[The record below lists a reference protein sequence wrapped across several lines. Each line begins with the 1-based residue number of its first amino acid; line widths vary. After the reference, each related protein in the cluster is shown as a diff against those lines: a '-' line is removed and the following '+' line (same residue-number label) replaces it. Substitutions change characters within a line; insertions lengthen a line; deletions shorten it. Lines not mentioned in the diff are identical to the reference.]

1 MQSGL
6 NQSVGKQTIQLKNSC
21 KYLPRYKGAS
31 WIKASLPEQGQV
43 WMLGKQR
50 SVKKDKYHS
59 AAYAQEM
66 RKAIG
71 EEPWIWPKRTV
82 YFISD
87 MHADADAF
95 FASLVASGGVK
106 KTGPRDKDFKL
117 TREGRKARFLIGGDC
132 FDKGPSTL
140 RLLRVIRRL
149 IDRGG
154 DVQLLAG
161 NHDVRML
168 LGILAVGMEPDPRI
182 DHFFIRMGPKMVP
195 FLSEIRDK
203 YLQGKKALL
212 GVPDTRECRRLLY
225 PPKSWFRE
233 FPKLAVWAM
242 PESTIE
248 REMQKLR
255 KKLKD
260 FEVDCEK
267 AGLSLRMVYAAARK
281 WQELFLH
288 SKGEYAWFYK
298 RMKLG
303 YREGSFIFVHA
314 GIDDRMAKLISEKGM
329 KHINRKFR
337 KQMYRDPFDFY
348 YGSMANIIRTKYRPI
363 DMPLTRYG
371 VKLLRKK
378 SAVHALVHGHRN
390 LLHGQRVML
399 RKGIVNFECDTT
411 LDRNSRKKEG
421 LEGPGAAVT
430 IFRPEGLVMGV
441 STDYPYIKVFEP
453 ASISH

>member
-1 MQSGL
+1 MQL
-6 NQSVGKQTIQLKNSC
+6 EKAH
-21 KYLPRYKGAS
+21 KYLPRYRGTS
-31 WIKASLPEQGQV
+31 WIDASLPLQGQV
-43 WMLGKQR
+43 WMLGKQL

-59 AAYAQEM
+59 AAYAKEM
-66 RKAIG
+66 KKAIG
-71 EEPWIWPKRTV
+71 PEPWKWPKRPV

-95 FASLVASGGVK
+95 MASLVASGGVK

-117 TREGRKARFLIGGDC
+117 TKAGRKARFLIGGDC

-140 RLLRVIRRL
+140 RLLRVIRML
-149 IDRGG
+149 IDHGA

-161 NHDVRML
+161 NHDIRMM
-168 LGILAVGMEPDPRI
+168 LGIRAAGMEPDPRI

-195 FLSEIRDK
+195 C
-203 YLQGKKALL
+203 
-212 GVPDTRECRRLLY
+212 VPDTRECRRRLY
-225 PPKSWFRE
+225 PSKSWFRE
-233 FPKLAVWAM
+233 FPQLAVWAM
-242 PESTIE
+242 PDSTIE

-255 KKLKD
+255 KKIGD
-260 FEVDCEK
+260 FEAACEQ

-281 WQELFLH
+281 WQKLFLH
-288 SKGEYAWFYK
+288 PKGEYAWFYK

-303 YREGSFIFVHA
+303 CREGSFIFVHA
-314 GIDDRMAKLISEKGM
+314 GVDDRMAKLISEKGM

-348 YGSMANIIRTKYRPI
+348 YGPMANIIRTKYRPI

-371 VKLLRKK
+371 VRLLRKK
-378 SAVHALVHGHRN
+378 SGVHAIVHGHRN

-399 RKGIVNFECDTT
+399 RNGIVNFECDTT

-421 LEGPGAAVT
+421 LEGQGAAVT

-441 STDYPYIKVFEP
+441 STDYPHIKVFEP

>member
-1 MQSGL
+1 M
-6 NQSVGKQTIQLKNSC
+6 QLKNPC
-21 KYLPRYKGAS
+21 KYLPRYQGES
-31 WIKASLPEQGQV
+31 WIRASLPAQGQV
-43 WMLGKQR
+43 WMLGKQH

-71 EEPWIWPKRTV
+71 QEPWKWPKCTL

-95 FASLVASGGVK
+95 MASLVASGGVK

-117 TREGRKARFLIGGDC
+117 TRAGRKGRFLIGGDC

-154 DVQLLAG
+154 DLQLLAG
-161 NHDVRML
+161 NHD
-168 LGILAVGMEPDPRI
+168 
-182 DHFFIRMGPKMVP
+182 
-195 FLSEIRDK
+195 IRDR
-203 YLQGKKALL
+203 YLQGKNALR
-212 GVPDTRECRRLLY
+212 GIPGSRECRRLLY

-233 FPKLAVWAM
+233 FPQLAAWSM
-242 PESTIE
+242 PDSTIE
-248 REMQKLR
+248 REVEKLR
-255 KKLKD
+255 KKLKL
-260 FEVDCEK
+260 FEAGCEQ

-288 SKGEYAWFYK
+288 SKGKYAWFYK
-298 RMKLG
+298 RMKLAR
-303 YREGSFIFVHA
+303 REGSFIFVHA
-314 GIDDRMAKLISEKGM
+314 GIDDRMARLISEKGM
-329 KHINRKFR
+329 RHINRKFR
-337 KQMYRDPFDFY
+337 KQLHRDPFDFY
-348 YGSMANIIRTKYRPI
+348 YGPMANIIRTKYRPI
-363 DMPLTRYG
+363 DMPLTPHG

-378 SAVHALVHGHRN
+378 SGVHAIVHGHRN

-421 LEGPGAAVT
+421 LEGAGAAVT

-453 ASISH
+453 AAISVRP

>member
-1 MQSGL
+1 MR
-6 NQSVGKQTIQLKNSC
+6 LKHSS
-21 KYLPRYKGAS
+21 KYIPRYRGKS
-31 WIKASLPEQGQV
+31 WIEASLPEQGQV
-43 WMLGKQR
+43 WMLGKQH
-50 SVKKDKYHS
+50 SVKKDAYHS

-71 EEPWIWPKRTV
+71 EEPWKWPKRTL

-95 FASLVASGGVK
+95 SASLVASGGVA

-117 TREGRKARFLIGGDC
+117 TREGRKARFLLGGDC
-132 FDKGPSTL
+132 FDKGPGTL
-140 RLLRVIRRL
+140 RLLDVIRLL

-161 NHDVRML
+161 NHDIRML
-168 LGILAVGMEPDPRI
+168 LGIRAAGMEPDPRT
-182 DHFFIRMGPKMVP
+182 DHFFIRLGPKMVP
-195 FLSEIRDK
+195 FLSEIRDR
-203 YLQGKKALL
+203 YLQGKHALR
-212 GVPDTRECRRLLY
+212 GVPDTRECRRRLY
-225 PPKSWFRE
+225 PPKSWFKE
-233 FPKLAVWAM
+233 FPQLAVWAM
-242 PESTIE
+242 PDSTIE
-248 REMQKLR
+248 RELSNLR
-255 KKLKD
+255 KKIKL
-260 FEVDCEK
+260 FEAGCEQ

-281 WQELFLH
+281 WQELFLNP
-288 SKGEYAWFYK
+288 KGEYAWFYK

-303 YREGSFIFVHA
+303 YREGSFVFVHA
-314 GIDDRMAKLISEKGM
+314 GIDDRMAKLIADKGM

-337 KQMYRDPFDFY
+337 KQMYSDPFDFY
-348 YGSMANIIRTKYRPI
+348 YGPMANIIRTKYRPI
-363 DMPLTRYG
+363 DRPLTRNG

-378 SAVHALVHGHRN
+378 SAVHAIVHGHRN

-411 LDRNSRKKEG
+411 LDRNTRKKEG

-430 IFRPEGLVMGV
+430 IFRPEGLVMGI
-441 STDYPYIKVFEP
+441 STDYPCIKVFEP

>member
-1 MQSGL
+1 MR
-6 NQSVGKQTIQLKNSC
+6 LKNSC
-21 KYLPRYKGAS
+21 KYLPRYKGQS
-31 WIKASLPEQGQV
+31 WITASLPERGQV
-43 WMLGKQR
+43 WMLGKQH
-50 SVKKDKYHS
+50 SVKKDAYHS

-71 EEPWIWPKRTV
+71 EKPWKWPKRTL

-95 FASLVASGGVK
+95 IASLVASGGVA
-106 KTGPRDKDFKL
+106 KTGPRDKDLKL
-117 TREGRKARFLIGGDC
+117 TRAGRKARFLLGGDC

-140 RLLRVIRRL
+140 RLLDAIHLL
-149 IDRGG
+149 IDRGA

-161 NHDVRML
+161 NHDIRML
-168 LGILAVGMEPDPRI
+168 LGIRTVGMEPDPRL

-195 FLSEIRDK
+195 LLSEIRDR
-203 YLQGKKALL
+203 YLQGKNALR
-212 GVPDTRECRRLLY
+212 GVPDTRECRRRLY

-242 PESTIE
+242 PDATIE
-248 REMQKLR
+248 REVSNLR
-255 KKLKD
+255 KKIKL
-260 FEVDCEK
+260 FEAGCEE

-281 WQELFLH
+281 WQELFLAP
-288 SKGEYAWFYK
+288 KGEYAWFYK
-298 RMKLG
+298 CMKLG
-303 YREGSFIFVHA
+303 YREGSFVFIHA
-314 GIDDRMAKLISEKGM
+314 GIDDRMTKLIADKGM

-348 YGSMANIIRTKYRPI
+348 YGPMANIIRTKYRPI
-363 DMPLTRYG
+363 DRPLTRYG

-378 SAVHALVHGHRN
+378 SAVHAIVHGHRN

-399 RKGIVNFECDTT
+399 RKGIVNFECDTS
-411 LDRNSRKKEG
+411 LDRNTRKKEG
-421 LEGPGAAVT
+421 LEGAGAAVT
-430 IFRPEGLVMGV
+430 IFRPEGLVMGI

-453 ASISH
+453 ASISG

>member
-1 MQSGL
+1 M
-6 NQSVGKQTIQLKNSC
+6 QLKHSC

-31 WIKASLPEQGQV
+31 LIEARLPEQGQV

-50 SVKKDKYHS
+50 SVKKDTYHS
-59 AAYAQEM
+59 AAYGQEM
-66 RKAIG
+66 CKAVG
-71 EEPWIWPKRTV
+71 QDPWQWPKRIV

-87 MHADADAF
+87 LHADADAF

-117 TREGRKARFLIGGDC
+117 TREGRKACFLIGGDC
-132 FDKGPSTL
+132 FDKGPSSL
-140 RLLRVIRRL
+140 RLLQVIRLL

-154 DVQLLAG
+154 NVQLLAG

-168 LGILAVGMEPDPRI
+168 LGIRSVGLEPDPRN

-195 FLSEIRDK
+195 FLSEIRDR
-203 YLQGKKALL
+203 YLQGKDALK
-212 GVPDTRECRRLLY
+212 GVPDSRECRRLLY

-233 FPKLAVWAM
+233 FPKLAVWTM

-248 REMQKLR
+248 REMKKLR
-255 KKLKD
+255 KKIEG
-260 FEVDCEK
+260 FEADCEK
-267 AGLSLRMVYAAARK
+267 SGLSLRMVYAAARK
-281 WQELFLH
+281 WQDLFLH
-288 SKGEYAWFYK
+288 KKGEFAWFYK

-314 GIDDRMAKLISEKGM
+314 GIDDRIAKLISEKGM
-329 KHINRKFR
+329 DHINRKFR
-337 KQMYRDPFDFY
+337 KQMFRDPFDFY
-348 YGSMANIIRTKYRPI
+348 YGPMANIIRTKYRPI
-363 DMPLTRYG
+363 DRPLTRNG

-378 SAVHALVHGHRN
+378 SAVHAIVHGHRN

-421 LEGPGAAVT
+421 LDGQGAAVT

-453 ASISH
+453 ASIRY

>member
-1 MQSGL
+1 MQL
-6 NQSVGKQTIQLKNSC
+6 EKAH
-21 KYLPRYKGAS
+21 KYLPRYRGTS
-31 WIKASLPEQGQV
+31 WIDASLPLQGQV
-43 WMLGKQR
+43 WMLGKQH

-59 AAYAQEM
+59 AAYAKEM
-66 RKAIG
+66 KKAIG
-71 EEPWIWPKRTV
+71 PEPWKWPKRPV

-95 FASLVASGGVK
+95 MASLVASGGVK
-106 KTGPRDKDFKL
+106 KTGPRDKDFRL
-117 TREGRKARFLIGGDC
+117 TRAGRKARFLIGGDC

-140 RLLRVIRRL
+140 RLLRVIRML
-149 IDRGG
+149 IDHGA

-161 NHDVRML
+161 NHDIRMM
-168 LGILAVGMEPDPRI
+168 LGIMALGMEPDTRT

-195 FLSEIRDK
+195 FLVEIRDR
-203 YLQGKKALL
+203 YLQGKNALR
-212 GVPDTRECRRLLY
+212 GVPGTRECRRLLY

-242 PESTIE
+242 PDSTIE
-248 REMQKLR
+248 REVQKLG
-255 KKLKD
+255 KKMKD
-260 FEVDCEK
+260 FETACEQ

-281 WQELFLH
+281 WQKLFLH

-303 YREGSFIFVHA
+303 CREGSFIFVHA

-329 KHINRKFR
+329 KHVNRKFR

-348 YGSMANIIRTKYRPI
+348 YGPMANIIRTKYRQI

-371 VKLLRKK
+371 VRLLRKK
-378 SAVHALVHGHRN
+378 SGVHAIVHGHRN

-399 RKGIVNFECDTT
+399 RNGIVNFECDTT

-421 LEGPGAAVT
+421 LEGQGAAVT

-441 STDYPYIKVFEP
+441 STDYPHIKVFEP
-453 ASISH
+453 ASIGH

>member
-1 MQSGL
+1 M
-6 NQSVGKQTIQLKNSC
+6 QLKNSC

-31 WIKASLPEQGQV
+31 WIKAKLPERGQV

-50 SVKKDKYHS
+50 SVKKDTYHS
-59 AAYAQEM
+59 AAYELEM
-66 RKAIG
+66 RKAVG
-71 EEPWIWPKRTV
+71 QEPWKWPKRTL

-87 MHADADAF
+87 LHADADAF

-117 TREGRKARFLIGGDC
+117 TREGRKACFLIGGDC
-132 FDKGPSTL
+132 FDKGPSSL
-140 RLLRVIRRL
+140 RLLQVIRLL

-154 DVQLLAG
+154 KVQLLAG

-168 LGILAVGMEPDPRI
+168 LGIRSVGLEPDPRN

-195 FLSEIRDK
+195 FLSEIRDR
-203 YLQGKKALL
+203 YLQGKDALK
-212 GVPDTRECRRLLY
+212 GVPDSRECRRLLY

-233 FPKLAVWAM
+233 FPKLAVWTM

-248 REMQKLR
+248 REMKKLR
-255 KKLKD
+255 KKIEG
-260 FEVDCEK
+260 FEADCEK

-288 SKGEYAWFYK
+288 PKGEFAWFYK

-348 YGSMANIIRTKYRPI
+348 YGPMANIIRTKYRPI
-363 DMPLTRYG
+363 DMPLTRHG

-378 SAVHALVHGHRN
+378 SGVHAIVHGHRN

-421 LEGPGAAVT
+421 LEGQGAAVT

-453 ASISH
+453 ASIRY

>member
-1 MQSGL
+1 M
-6 NQSVGKQTIQLKNSC
+6 QLKNSC
-21 KYLPRYKGAS
+21 KYLPRYKGTS
-31 WIKASLPEQGQV
+31 WIKASLPGQGQV
-43 WMLGKQR
+43 WMLGKQL

-66 RKAIG
+66 HKAIG
-71 EEPWIWPKRTV
+71 QEPWKWPKRTL

-95 FASLVASGGVK
+95 MASLVASGGVK

-117 TREGRKARFLIGGDC
+117 TRAGRKSRFLIGGDS

-140 RLLRVIRRL
+140 RLLDVIRLL

-161 NHDVRML
+161 NHDIRMM
-168 LGILAVGMEPDPRI
+168 LGIRAAGMEPDPRI

-195 FLSEIRDK
+195 FLTEIRDR
-203 YLQGKKALL
+203 YLQEKDALH
-212 GVPDTRECRRLLY
+212 GVPDSRECRRRLY
-225 PPKSWFRE
+225 PPKSWFQE
-233 FPKLAVWAM
+233 FPQLAVWAM
-242 PESTIE
+242 PETTIE
-248 REMQKLR
+248 REVNKLR
-255 KKLKD
+255 KKVRI
-260 FEVDCEK
+260 FEADCEK

-281 WQELFLH
+281 WQELFMH

-314 GIDDRMAKLISEKGM
+314 GIDDRMARLISEKGM

-337 KQMYRDPFDFY
+337 KLMYSDPFDFY
-348 YGSMANIIRTKYRPI
+348 YGPMANIIRTKYRPV

-371 VKLLRKK
+371 VKLLRNK
-378 SAVHALVHGHRN
+378 SGVHAIVHGHRN

-399 RKGIVNFECDTT
+399 RKGMVNFECDTT

-453 ASISH
+453 ASANH

>member
-1 MQSGL
+1 M
-6 NQSVGKQTIQLKNSC
+6 QLKNSC

-31 WIKASLPEQGQV
+31 WIDASLPEQGQV
-43 WMLGKQR
+43 WMLGKQL

-66 RKAIG
+66 RKVIG
-71 EEPWIWPKRTV
+71 EEPWKWPKRTV

-161 NHDVRML
+161 NHDIRML
-168 LGILAVGMEPDPRI
+168 LGILTVGMEPDPRI

-195 FLSEIRDK
+195 FLREIRDK
-203 YLQGKKALL
+203 YLQGENALH
-212 GVPDTRECRRLLY
+212 GVPDSRECRRLLY

-242 PESTIE
+242 PEPTIE
-248 REMQKLR
+248 REVQKLR
-255 KKLKD
+255 KKLQG
-260 FEVDCEK
+260 FEVDCAK

-288 SKGEYAWFYK
+288 TKGEYAWFYK

-348 YGSMANIIRTKYRPI
+348 YGSMANSIRTKYRPI

-399 RKGIVNFECDTT
+399 RKGIVNFERDTT

-421 LEGPGAAVT
+421 LEGQGAAVT

-453 ASISH
+453 ASLSH

>member
-1 MQSGL
+1 M
-6 NQSVGKQTIQLKNSC
+6 QLKNSC

-31 WIKASLPEQGQV
+31 WVEADLPGQGQV
-43 WMLGKQR
+43 WMPGKQL
-50 SVKKDKYHS
+50 SVKKDAYHS

-66 RKAIG
+66 HKAIG
-71 EEPWIWPKRTV
+71 GEPWKWPKRTL

-95 FASLVASGGVK
+95 MASLVASGGVE

-117 TREGRKARFLIGGDC
+117 TGAGRKARFIIGGDC

-140 RLLRVIRRL
+140 RLLDVVRRL
-149 IDRGG
+149 IDCGA
-154 DVQLLAG
+154 DIQLLAG
-161 NHDVRML
+161 NHDVRMMI
-168 LGILAVGMEPDPRI
+168 GIKSVGMEPNPRT

-195 FLSEIRDK
+195 FLTEIRDR
-203 YLQGKKALL
+203 YLQGKDALH
-212 GVPDTRECRRLLY
+212 GIPDSRECRRRLY

-233 FPKLAVWAM
+233 FPQLAVWAM
-242 PESTIE
+242 PEKTIE
-248 REMQKLR
+248 SEVQKLR
-255 KKLKD
+255 KKMKI
-260 FEVDCEK
+260 FEADCEK
-267 AGLSLRMVYAAARK
+267 AELSIRMVYAAARK
-281 WQELFLH
+281 WQQLFLS

-303 YREGSFIFVHA
+303 CREGSFIFVHA
-314 GIDDRMAKLISEKGM
+314 GIDDRAAKLISEKGM

-348 YGSMANIIRTKYRPI
+348 YGSMANIIRTKYRPV
-363 DMPLTRYG
+363 DMPLTRHG

-378 SAVHALVHGHRN
+378 SGVHAIVHGHRN
-390 LLHGQRVML
+390 LLHGQRIML
-399 RKGIVNFECDTT
+399 RKGMVNFECDTT
-411 LDRNSRKKEG
+411 LDCNSRKKEG
-421 LEGPGAAVT
+421 LAGQGAAVT

-453 ASISH
+453 ASINQ